1 MTAVVVLNGLRREH
15 TIRIPNSALAFRP
28 PAEVLQALGE
38 VEPRLPQPAIDANAG
53 EAAPS
58 EVWEFDGQQ
67 FTPIGVRAGLSDNGW
82 SELLSGSIRPGDA
95 LVTSAVLHRRC
106 RPLRSGRPAG
116 DGGA

>member
-15 TIRIPNSALAFRP
+15 TIRIPNGALAFRP
-28 PAEVLQALGE
+28 PATVLQALGE
-38 VEPRLPQPAIDANAG
+38 VAPRPPQSPTRSNEG

-67 FTPIGVRAGLSDNGW
+67 FTPIGVQAGLADNAW

-95 LVTSAVLHRRC
+95 LVTSAALHRRFH
-106 RPLRSGRPAG
+106 
-116 DGGA
+116 